1 MLKIVE
7 VFKSNSE
14 EERKKNVTELL
25 IKIENNKY
33 NSEKPVKF
41 PVKYNKKHYTTGT
54 G

>member
-1 MLKIVE
+1 MKITE

-14 EERKKNVTELL
+14 KERKKNVTEIL

-33 NSEKPVKF
+33 NHEKPINF
-41 PVKYNKKHYTTGT
+41 PAKYNKKHYTSGI